1 MIDFWLDIIPLKIV
15 FQIHVRK
22 MKKPN
27 ITINDIAHA
36 LNISKSTVSRALR
49 NSHDINPETK
59 KIILE
64 FAQKVDYHPDF
75 IGQSLRSRCTRTIGV
90 IVPAY
95 NIPFYSLAICGIQDY
110 AMKQGYNVMVC
121 HSREQYDIEIRNVEA
136 LLTANVDGIIISV
149 ARDTEKNEH
158 IRRLKKKG
166 IPLVLFNRVIENF
179 KAAKVVVNDYYGA
192 YNMVK
197 YLIST
202 GCKNIAHIA
211 GPANL
216 LLSNNRKI
224 GYTDAL
230 KDSGIAIC
238 DEIITEGDFTIES
251 GVSCMNRLL
260 ESPKKIDAVFCVC
273 DSVAFGA
280 MKVIKASGRKIPDDI
295 SVAGFTNEPMAE
307 LVEPSLTTVNQPVY
321 EIGES
326 AARMLFAQFNDPD
339 LPAELCVLDTSIV
352 IRKSTKS
359 VLFK

>member
-1 MIDFWLDIIPLKIV
+1 
-15 FQIHVRK
+15 

-36 LNISKSTVSRALR
+36 LNVSKSTVSRALR

-59 KIILE
+59 RIILE
-64 FAQKVDYHPDF
+64 FAQKADYHPDF
-75 IGQSLRSRCTRTIGV
+75 TGQSLRSRCTHTIGV

-121 HSREQYDIEIRNVEA
+121 HSREQYEIEIRNVEA

-202 GCKNIAHIA
+202 GCKNIAHIG
-211 GPANL
+211 GPENL
-216 LLSNNRKI
+216 LLSNNRRI

-230 KDSGIAIC
+230 KDSGITIRE
-238 DEIITEGDFTIES
+238 EIITKGDFTIES
-251 GVSCMNRLL
+251 GVLCMNHLL
-260 ESPKKIDAVFCVC
+260 ESQKEIDAVFCVC

-307 LVEPSLTTVNQPVY
+307 LVEPALTTMNQPVY
-321 EIGES
+321 EIGET
-326 AARMLFAQFNDPD
+326 AARLLFAQFEDPD
-339 LPAELCVLDTSIV
+339 LPAELCVMETDIV
-352 IRKSTKS
+352 VRNSTRK
-359 VLFK
+359 F